1 MKGCVCME
9 MQLEKSQVLELK
21 NREKLT
27 VNLVENVEHFS
38 GSEVLLKTATGKLKI
53 CGSNLRLED
62 LSKQNGGIAL
72 SGKVDAISFADIK
85 DKRSFFKDILK

>member
-1 MKGCVCME
+1 MDI
-9 MQLEKSQVLELK
+9 QLEKTQVLEIK

-38 GSEVLLKTATGKLKI
+38 PSEILLKTALGKLKI
-53 CGSNLRLED
+53 GGSNLRLED
-62 LSKQNGGIAL
+62 LSKQNGQVAL
-72 SGKVDAISFADIK
+72 TGKVDTVSFSDIK